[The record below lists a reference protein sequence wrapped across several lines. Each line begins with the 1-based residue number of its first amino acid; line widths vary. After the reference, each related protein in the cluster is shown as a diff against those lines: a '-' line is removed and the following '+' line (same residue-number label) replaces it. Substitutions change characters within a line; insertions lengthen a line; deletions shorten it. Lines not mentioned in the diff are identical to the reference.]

1 MSLDGTILAAARRRF
16 LADREARRAELERRR
31 EEIER
36 RLPRV
41 AEIDRELRGAA
52 AQLLL
57 AAFEREEDPEP
68 ALREIGRAHV

>member
-41 AEIDRELRGAA
+41 AEID
-52 AQLLL
+52 Q
-57 AAFEREEDPEP
+57 
-68 ALREIGRAHV
+68 IGRAHV